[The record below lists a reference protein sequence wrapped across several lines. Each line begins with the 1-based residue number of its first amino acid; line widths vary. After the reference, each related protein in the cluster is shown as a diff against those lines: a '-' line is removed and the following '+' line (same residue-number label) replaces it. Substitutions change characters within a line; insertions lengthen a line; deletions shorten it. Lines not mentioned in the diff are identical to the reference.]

1 MLGLKRMNALT
12 PKQADILAKL
22 VRDEPVSPNSLDVL
36 NSIFR

>member
-1 MLGLKRMNALT
+1 MIGLRRMNALT
-12 PKQADILAKL
+12 PKQAAILTKL